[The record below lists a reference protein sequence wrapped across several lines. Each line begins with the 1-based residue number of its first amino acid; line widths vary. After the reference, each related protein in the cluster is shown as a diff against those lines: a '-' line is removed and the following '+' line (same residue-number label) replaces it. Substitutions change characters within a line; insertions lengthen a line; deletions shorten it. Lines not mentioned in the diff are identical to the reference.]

1 MIRLVFALIAALPV
15 VPSALHASHV
25 CSTSRTRSG
34 FGADI
39 RRPRP
44 AQRGVAATRS
54 CPAPP
59 LSDEQ
64 RYPHDLPRE
73 PRAAT
78 RCRGHA
84 SANPPSR
91 DPAHAGRFCPRVR
104 LLSRPS
110 LRVLSRCRSRD
121 PVAHRRPTASSD
133 RFCCPKIADRVR
145 KPACSYRDRH
155 SIRHYV
161 DGHLPGS
168 CWVVCGGIVCGASI
182 YILFHHLIYPVSL
195 VLWYMPVCT
204 ATDALRRHSRVLDL
218 AGIGAGNSRLSRRG
232 TPRAM
237 AGTAA
242 AVRTGTKAT
251 IAATQFTEKPQ
262 SDRPRLYTPSLS
274 TRGRTS
280 MTSGRKDARSA
291 AVSSSKLPKKRVYL
305 RSKPELA
312 TRSRTPN
319 RRLRRTGAGSRSLLW
334 WWWWCRRCGRHG
346 GRVGAK

>member
-1 MIRLVFALIAALPV
+1 M
-15 VPSALHASHV
+15 
-25 CSTSRTRSG
+25 
-34 FGADI
+34 
-39 RRPRP
+39 RP
-44 AQRGVAATRS
+44 
-54 CPAPP
+54 
-59 LSDEQ
+59 
-64 RYPHDLPRE
+64 
-73 PRAAT
+73 
-78 RCRGHA
+78 
-84 SANPPSR
+84 
-91 DPAHAGRFCPRVR
+91 
-104 LLSRPS
+104 LSRPS

-168 CWVVCGGIVCGASI
+168 CWVVCGGIVCGAII

-218 AGIGAGNSRLSRRG
+218 AGSGAGNSRLSRRG

-280 MTSGRKDARSA
+280 MTSGRNYARSA
-291 AVSSSKLPKKRVYL
+291 AVSPKKRVYL

-312 TRSRTPN
+312 TRSRTPSC
-319 RRLRRTGAGSRSLLW
+319 RLRRTGAGSRSLLW

>member
-1 MIRLVFALIAALPV
+1 MVCALVAALPV

-34 FGADI
+34 LDADI

-44 AQRGVAATRS
+44 AQRGVAAARS

-64 RYPHDLPRE
+64 RCPHGLPRE

-195 VLWYMPVCT
+195 VSTVVHASVHSY
-204 ATDALRRHSRVLDL
+204 RRLTQAQPCSR
-218 AGIGAGNSRLSRRG
+218 SRR
-232 TPRAM
+232 
-237 AGTAA
+237 
-242 AVRTGTKAT
+242 
-251 IAATQFTEKPQ
+251 QW
-262 SDRPRLYTPSLS
+262 
-274 TRGRTS
+274 
-280 MTSGRKDARSA
+280 
-291 AVSSSKLPKKRVYL
+291 
-305 RSKPELA
+305 
-312 TRSRTPN
+312 
-319 RRLRRTGAGSRSLLW
+319 RRLQQVEPPRHTEGY
-334 WWWWCRRCGRHG
+334 GRHG
-346 GRVGAK
+346 RSPPSPPSAHRQPKQPSQPRSSPRNPKATGLACILPPSAPGVERL

>member
-1 MIRLVFALIAALPV
+1 MIRLVFALVAALPV

-39 RRPRP
+39 RPRP
-44 AQRGVAATRS
+44 AQRGVAAARS

-84 SANPPSR
+84 SANLPSR

-104 LLSRPS
+104 PLSRPS

-182 YILFHHLIYPVSL
+182 YILFHHMIYPVSL
-195 VLWYMPVCT
+195 VLWYMPSY
-204 ATDALRRHSRVLDL
+204 RRLTQAQPCSR
-218 AGIGAGNSRLSRRG
+218 SRR
-232 TPRAM
+232 
-237 AGTAA
+237 
-242 AVRTGTKAT
+242 
-251 IAATQFTEKPQ
+251 QW
-262 SDRPRLYTPSLS
+262 
-274 TRGRTS
+274 
-280 MTSGRKDARSA
+280 
-291 AVSSSKLPKKRVYL
+291 
-305 RSKPELA
+305 
-312 TRSRTPN
+312 
-319 RRLRRTGAGSRSLLW
+319 RRLQQVEPPRHTEGY
-334 WWWWCRRCGRHG
+334 GRHG
-346 GRVGAK
+346 RSSPHRDQSNHRSHAVHRETPKRPASLVYSLPQHPG

>member
-1 MIRLVFALIAALPV
+1 MQRPCQRKPAFPG
-15 VPSALHASHV
+15 PR
-25 CSTSRTRSG
+25 SR
-34 FGADI
+34 
-39 RRPRP
+39 
-44 AQRGVAATRS
+44 
-54 CPAPP
+54 
-59 LSDEQ
+59 
-64 RYPHDLPRE
+64 RE
-73 PRAAT
+73 VL
-78 RCRGHA
+78 
-84 SANPPSR
+84 PSR
-91 DPAHAGRFCPRVR
+91 A

-218 AGIGAGNSRLSRRG
+218 AGSGPGYSGLSRRG

-242 AVRTGTKAT
+242 VRPLHHLRTGNQSNHRSHAVHRETPKRPASLVYSL
-251 IAATQFTEKPQ
+251 PQ
-262 SDRPRLYTPSLS
+262 HP
-274 TRGRTS
+274 G
-280 MTSGRKDARSA
+280 
-291 AVSSSKLPKKRVYL
+291 
-305 RSKPELA
+305 
-312 TRSRTPN
+312 
-319 RRLRRTGAGSRSLLW
+319 
-334 WWWWCRRCGRHG
+334 
-346 GRVGAK
+346 

>member
-1 MIRLVFALIAALPV
+1 MQ
-15 VPSALHASHV
+15 
-25 CSTSRTRSG
+25 
-34 FGADI
+34 
-39 RRPRP
+39 RPCQRKP
-44 AQRGVAATRS
+44 AF
-54 CPAPP
+54 P
-59 LSDEQ
+59 
-64 RYPHDLPRE
+64 
-73 PRAAT
+73 
-78 RCRGHA
+78 
-84 SANPPSR
+84 

-291 AVSSSKLPKKRVYL
+291 AVSSSKLPKNA
-305 RSKPELA
+305 SIFDP
-312 TRSRTPN
+312 
-319 RRLRRTGAGSRSLLW
+319 SRSWPPGSALLTVGYEGLALARGVYCGGGGGAAGVW
-334 WWWWCRRCGRHG
+334 WTGRCE
-346 GRVGAK
+346 VGADCVCAVLSVSMRQTSNRPHFPPVVVC